1 MNYVN
6 KIVIPLAILSI
17 IASAGLLAPA
27 PADTKSFES
36 MQGLEYDVSFKE
48 NFNLLKVGIENDE
61 SLALNSTFGIDV
73 DGWQYNQTSIELQP
87 GEHYTK
93 TFNITDGLDVMQEK
107 HSITVSTYEGR
118 ANFSFER
125 NYSSLDSGSVPIPQI
140 NDVRVG
146 TGKARGSNATIVYV
160 TVENPSEHVYSA
172 YVVAHTQET
181 TGSTAIANPLPG
193 NSQTVE
199 LELYEPIGSSVHG
212 EIRMFMGKPNESRGA
227 LEQVAFSGSADE
239 STNYRSQSYEP
250 FEPPWEEDAYEYY
263 DPTLPGT
270 GPLGYTT
277 AKKFE
282 QGLWTGFGL
291 LVLGA
296 VVWWRRR

>member
-6 KIVIPLAILSI
+6 KIVIPLVLLSI
-17 IASAGLLAPA
+17 IASAGFLAPP

-36 MQGLEYDVSFKE
+36 MQGLEYEVSFTEETNKLE
-48 NFNLLKVGIENDE
+48 IQITNDE
-61 SLALNSTFGIDV
+61 ESTIEGGYGISV
-73 DGWQYNQTSIELQP
+73 DDWPYNQTSIEFQP
-87 GEHYTK
+87 GETVTRTY
-93 TFNITDGLDVMQEK
+93 NVTDGLDVRQDE
-107 HSITVSTYEGR
+107 HSVNVTTYEGR

-125 NYSSLDSGSVPIPQI
+125 NYSSLDSGLVPVLQI
-140 NDVRVG
+140 TDIRVG
-146 TGKARGSNATIVYV
+146 SGTFLGNKSTIINV
-160 TVENPSEHVYSA
+160 TVKNPSEHIYSA
-172 YVVAHTQET
+172 YLVAHTQKT
-181 TGSTAIANPLPG
+181 TGSVEIANPTPG
-193 NSQTVE
+193 TSQTVS
-199 LELYEPIGSSVHG
+199 LPLNEPIGSSVHG

-227 LEQVAFSGSADE
+227 LEQVAFSGSAGE
-239 STNYRSQSYEP
+239 PTNYRSQSYEP

-282 QGLWTGFGL
+282 QGLWAGFGL